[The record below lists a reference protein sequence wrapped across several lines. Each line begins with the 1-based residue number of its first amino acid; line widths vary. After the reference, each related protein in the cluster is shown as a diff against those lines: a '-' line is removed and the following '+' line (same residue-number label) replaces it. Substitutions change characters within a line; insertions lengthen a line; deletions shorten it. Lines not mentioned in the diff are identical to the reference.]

1 MEPPLS
7 EEEVLRQIKKV
18 KEYALAHQSELPQM
32 IYDAMNGLSKT
43 LVAYKE
49 KHGQEGWANTLVD
62 TEGNPIWSEDQ
73 RKELNELLPGTIRQA
88 GGALSPGDVQYGVD
102 SKFVA
107 PVPQAPIKTDGLVE
121 NVQSYLTTL
130 DEKNKELANIVGP
143 VAMIRSLPGG
153 EAAIPAYPP
162 YIPVKAPIPTNLIV
176 TSINA
181 VLEACRLLVS
191 NNVIDIGILR
201 KILSIVLAVYDIL
214 RGDWRSGVLSMLG
227 FFSRSM
233 VFYGV
238 LGKITLWVYN
248 LISPDIRSRI
258 SDDMV
263 AGAKS
268 AVLGFWLWFLALVS
282 PEHVR
287 TTINT
292 MVATASKPLEE
303 LNKQIEAVEKQAQA
317 AAAPIGARVS
327 FPRVPL
333 NQMPSF
339 DDIQNFQSILHQP
352 EVFCSD
358 GFQAAIQ
365 PGLAVPA
372 IRIVLDLANIPTTP
386 EGLAKACAG
395 VPKSVKEAVVQK
407 LQPTVVLQKGG
418 KKTRKNKLKKK
429 STRKQKG

>member
-18 KEYALAHQSELPQM
+18 KDYAFAHQSELSQA

-43 LVAYKE
+43 LIAYKE
-49 KHGQEGWANTLVD
+49 KRGEDGWADTLVD
-62 TEGNPIWSEDQ
+62 TEGNPLWSEEE
-73 RKELNELLPGTIRQA
+73 RKELGTILPGTIKQA
-88 GGALSPGDVQYGVD
+88 GGALFPGDVQYGVE
-102 SKFVA
+102 SQLVA
-107 PVPQAPIKTDGLVE
+107 PIPQVPIQTDGLVE
-121 NVQSYLTTL
+121 KVQGYLTTL
-130 DEKNKELANIVGP
+130 DEKNKQLANIVGP

-153 EAAIPAYPP
+153 EAAVPAYPP

-176 TSINA
+176 TTINS

-201 KILSIVLAVYDIL
+201 KVLSLVLAIFDVL
-214 RGDWRSGVLSMLG
+214 RGDWKSGVLSILG

-233 VFYGV
+233 VLYGV
-238 LGKITLWVYN
+238 IGKITFWVYN
-248 LISPDIRSRI
+248 LISPDIQARLSE
-258 SDDMV
+258 DMV

-282 PEHVR
+282 PEYVR
-287 TTINT
+287 TTIND
-292 MVATASKPLEE
+292 MVATATRPLED

-317 AAAPIGARVS
+317 AAAPIGAKVS

-333 NQMPSF
+333 NKLPSF

-365 PGLAVPA
+365 PALTIPA
-372 IRIVLDLANIPTTP
+372 IRIVLDLANIPTSP

-407 LQPTVVLQKGG
+407 LQPTVVIQKGG
-418 KKTRKNKLKKK
+418 KKTRKKKVTKK
-429 STRKQKG
+429 STRKQTN